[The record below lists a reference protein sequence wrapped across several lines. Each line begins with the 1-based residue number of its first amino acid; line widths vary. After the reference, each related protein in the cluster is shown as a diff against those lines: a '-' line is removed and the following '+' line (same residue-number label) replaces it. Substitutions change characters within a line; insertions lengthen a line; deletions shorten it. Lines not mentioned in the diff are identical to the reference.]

1 MPAESYNAPM
11 ADASV
16 EQLLLTELRQEPD
29 WPAELDA
36 LASQAAAIGR
46 LSEAHHRAMDRT
58 MRETQSSATFHTFL
72 LEELHAVL
80 GR

>member
-1 MPAESYNAPM
+1 M

-16 EQLLLTELRQEPD
+16 EQLILAELREEPD
-29 WPAELDA
+29 WPAALDA
-36 LASQAAAIGR
+36 LASEAAAIGR
-46 LSEAHHRAMDRT
+46 LSEARNRAMDRA
-58 MRETQSSATFHTFL
+58 MREQQSRATFHTFL

>member
-1 MPAESYNAPM
+1 MPDP
-11 ADASV
+11 SV
-16 EQLLLTELRQEPD
+16 EQLILAKLREDPD
-29 WPAELDA
+29 WPATLDA

-46 LSEAHHRAMDRT
+46 LSEARNRAMDRA
-58 MRETQSSATFHTFL
+58 MREPQSTETFHTFL